1 MTEPANRL
9 LGSPEGRFESEGSHG
24 GAGLL
29 ALVGGGEFQPGN
41 EPADEVLAASARAR
55 GPAYV
60 IATAAARSHPE
71 AAVRHA
77 ATWYQKFD
85 LDVTEL
91 RVYTRSQAGV
101 PATAAAAAE
110 AAFFYIAGGDPGL
123 VASVLRETPVGD
135 AIIAAWRRGAVLAGS
150 SAGAMALCEHVL
162 VRQKFPGNVERR
174 PVPGLSVL
182 PHSAVLPHHNTFGS
196 RWFPSAR
203 AALPAVV
210 LIGVDERTCALWEAG
225 VWRCLGSGGVTV
237 YRDGESSARYRS
249 GVVDGIPAPSCE

>member
-1 MTEPANRL
+1 MLETPR
-9 LGSPEGRFESEGSHG
+9 EGRPQAERSHS

-41 EPADEVLAASARAR
+41 EPHDEVLAAAARAR

-77 ATWYQKFD
+77 AAWFQRFD

-91 RVYTRSQAGV
+91 RVYTRTQARV
-101 PATAAAAAE
+101 LATAAAAAE

-162 VRQKFPGNVERR
+162 VRQRFPGNVERR
-174 PVPGLSVL
+174 PVGGLSVV
-182 PHSAVLPHHNTFGS
+182 PRSAVLPHHDTFGS

-203 AALPAVV
+203 AALPNAV
-210 LIGVDERTCALWEAG
+210 LIGVDERTCALWEG
-225 VWRCLGSGGVTV
+225 GIWRCLGSGGVTV
-237 YRDGESSARYRS
+237 YPRGDLSVRYRS
-249 GVVDGIPAPSCE
+249 GVLDAIPEPSTGQDQE

>member
-1 MTEPANRL
+1 MLETPR
-9 LGSPEGRFESEGSHG
+9 EGRPQAERSHS

-41 EPADEVLAASARAR
+41 EPHDEVLAAAARAR
-55 GPAYV
+55 GAAYV

-71 AAVRHA
+71 LAVRHA
-77 ATWYQKFD
+77 SAWFQRFD

-91 RVYTRSQAGV
+91 RVYTRTQARV
-101 PATAAAAAE
+101 LATAAAAAE

-135 AIIAAWRRGAVLAGS
+135 AMIAAWRRGAVLAGS

-162 VRQKFPGNVERR
+162 VRQRFPGNVERR
-174 PVPGLSVL
+174 PVAGLAVL
-182 PHSAVLPHHNTFGS
+182 PRAAVLPHHDTFGG

-203 AALPAVV
+203 AALPDVV

-225 VWRCLGSGGVTV
+225 TWRCLGSGGVTL
-237 YRDGESSARYRS
+237 YPHGEVSVRYGS
-249 GVVDGIPAPSCE
+249 GALDGIPAP